1 MSPRNARLPN
11 PLRVNSADVSRA
23 MRWSIGQAVTV
34 TNDDGALINTQTRSA
49 PFRSHGTWMIFVAGV
64 APGVSPLA
72 RVHER

>member
-1 MSPRNARLPN
+1 MSPRNARFPT
-11 PLRVNSADVSRA
+11 PLRVSAADVSRA

-34 TNDDGALINTQTRSA
+34 RKDDGAIVDTVTRSA
-49 PFRSHGTWMIFVAGV
+49 PFRAHGTWMIFVAGV